1 MSTGDPT
8 PSTTRHDLVITRVID
23 APAQRVWKAWTD
35 PEQVMRWWGP
45 TGFTAPVAA
54 MEVREGGTSLV
65 AMRSPEGQDFYNTW
79 TYRKVVP
86 GQRLEFVQRFADEAG
101 NQLDPADLGLP
112 AEIPREVPHVVTFRA
127 AGDTTTELTV
137 TEYGYPSE
145 QLVDLS
151 RAGMEQVLDKLAES
165 LR

>member
-23 APAQRVWKAWTD
+23 APVERVWKA
-35 PEQVMRWWGP
+35 
-45 TGFTAPVAA
+45 
-54 MEVREGGTSLV
+54 
-65 AMRSPEGQDFYNTW
+65 W

-86 GQRLEFVQRFADEAG
+86 LQRLEFVQRFADQAG

-112 AEIPREVPHVVTFRA
+112 AGIPREVPHVVTFTA
-127 AGDTTTELTV
+127 AGDTSTELTV
-137 TEYGYPSE
+137 TEHGYPSQ

-165 LR
+165 LK

>member
-23 APAQRVWKAWTD
+23 APVERVWKAWTD
-35 PEQVMRWWGP
+35 AEQVMRWCGP
-45 TGFTAPVAA
+45 TGFTAPVAR

-65 AMRSPEGQDFYNTW
+65 AMRSPEGQDLYNSW

-86 GQRLEFVQRFADEAG
+86 GQRLEFVQRFVDEAG

-112 AEIPREVPHVVTFRA
+112 AEIPREVSHVVTFKA
-127 AGDTTTELTV
+127 VGDGATELTV
-137 TEYGYPSE
+137 TEHGYPSQ

-151 RAGMEQVLDKLAES
+151 RAGMEQVLDKLADS

>member
-23 APAQRVWKAWTD
+23 APVERVWKA
-35 PEQVMRWWGP
+35 
-45 TGFTAPVAA
+45 
-54 MEVREGGTSLV
+54 
-65 AMRSPEGQDFYNTW
+65 W

-86 GQRLEFVQRFADEAG
+86 LQRLEFVQRFADQAG

-112 AEIPREVPHVVTFRA
+112 AGIPREVPHVVTFTA
-127 AGDTTTELTV
+127 AGDTSTELTV
-137 TEYGYPSE
+137 TERGYPSQ

-165 LR
+165 LK

>member
-8 PSTTRHDLVITRVID
+8 PSTASHDLVITRVID
-23 APAQRVWKAWTD
+23 ASVERVWRAWTD

-65 AMRSPEGQDFYNTW
+65 AMRSPEGQDLYNTW

-86 GQRLEFVQRFADEAG
+86 RQRLEFVQRFADQAG
-101 NQLDPADLGLP
+101 HQLDPADLGLP
-112 AEIPREVPHVVTFRA
+112 AELPREVPHTVTFKA
-127 AGDTTTELTV
+127 VGDGATELTV
-137 TEYGYPSE
+137 TEDGYPSQ

-151 RAGMEQVLDKLAES
+151 RAGMEQVLDKLADS
-165 LR
+165 LK